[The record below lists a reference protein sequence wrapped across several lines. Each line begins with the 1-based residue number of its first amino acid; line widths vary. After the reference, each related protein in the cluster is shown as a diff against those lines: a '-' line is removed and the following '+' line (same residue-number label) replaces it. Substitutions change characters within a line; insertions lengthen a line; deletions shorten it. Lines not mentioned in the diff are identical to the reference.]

1 MMKLEQEIK
10 QSAFRDEYQKLG
22 VNILYTF
29 FWMKERNSA
38 LLKPF
43 GITMQQYNV
52 LRILRGQFPKGITTS
67 DIRSRMLDKMSDT
80 SRLVDRLMRLEL
92 VEKKINPH
100 DRRLV
105 NVKITEKGLELLERI
120 DIDNETNGLF
130 AERVTSD
137 EAEQLNELLDRLR
150 G

>member
-1 MMKLEQEIK
+1 MKLEHEIK
-10 QSAFRDEYQKLG
+10 QSAFQDEYQKLA

-29 FWMKERNSA
+29 FWMKEQNA
-38 LLKPF
+38 QLLKPF

-52 LRILRGQFPKGITTS
+52 LRILRGQHPKGCTTS

-80 SRLVDRLMRLEL
+80 SRLVDRLTKLGL
-92 VEKKINPH
+92 VEKKVNPS

-105 NVKITEKGLELLERI
+105 VVKIT
-120 DIDNETNGLF
+120 DNGLDLLGKIDLDGDTTETF
-130 AERVTSD
+130 SGQLSTE
-137 EAEQLNELLDRLR
+137 EARQVNVLLDKMR

>member
-1 MMKLEQEIK
+1 MKLEKEIK
-10 QSAFRDEYQKLG
+10 QSAFQNEYQKLA

-29 FWMKERNSA
+29 FWIKEQNTQ

-52 LRILRGQFPKGITTS
+52 LRILRGQHPKGITTS

-80 SRLVDRLMRLEL
+80 SRLVDRLTKQNL
-92 VEKKINPH
+92 VEKRVNPS

-105 NVKITEKGLELLERI
+105 EVRITDDGLNLLGKIGMDR
-120 DIDNETNGLF
+120 DATNSFSGHLSQ
-130 AERVTSD
+130 E
-137 EAEQLNELLDRLR
+137 EAQQMNALLDKMR